1 MSHYED
7 PIRLRVSFN
16 RPAPTTVVLQGE
28 TRRAFLDWAESGD
41 DGDEEYFMECLAN
54 QTEDYVAQWIT
65 IDEWDHDCK

>member
-16 RPAPTTVVLQGE
+16 RPSPTTVVLQGE
-28 TRRAFLDWAESGD
+28 ARRAFLDWAESGD
-41 DGDEEYFMECLAN
+41 DGDEEYFMECLAD
-54 QTEDYVAQWIT
+54 QTEDYVAQWTT